1 MKLSQFFCPQHHWLE
16 PPQRQPGEGPHTSGL
31 QMTDHHPMQHLTQ
44 VHTPLVTSKPKV
56 RSCDVWNQDQELQ
69 YHKTAHQCV
78 PGFFSLLTN
87 FHFQLNWSCSFVKWP
102 SYWWVCHC
110 LGLHSSLF
118 FIFLNRTYKQSF
130 ESPTGFSHIW
140 PTRPIRLLFT
150 DIHCLLLTQ
159 LQSSNFLPQF
169 TTWATEMV
177 NLSLANRLEH
187 SLFLSWNM
195 AQKGVGMTVF
205 KPNACPQSN
214 SSNYVH
220 N

>member
-1 MKLSQFFCPQHHWLE
+1 
-16 PPQRQPGEGPHTSGL
+16 
-31 QMTDHHPMQHLTQ
+31 MQHPIQ

-69 YHKTAHQCV
+69 YHKTAHLSV
-78 PGFFSLLTN
+78 PGFFYLLTN

-110 LGLHSSLF
+110 LGLHSSFVL
-118 FIFLNRTYKQSF
+118 FIFFWKPHIQTNSF
-130 ESPTGFSHIW
+130 ECPTGFSHLW
-140 PTRPIRLLFT
+140 PTRPIWLLFT
-150 DIHCLLLTQ
+150 DIHCHLLTQ

-169 TTWATEMV
+169 TTRATEMV
-177 NLSLANRLEH
+177 NLSFANLLEH

-205 KPNACPQSN
+205 KPNACQQSN
-214 SSNYVH
+214 NSNCVH